1 MAQIHYIKDLYE
13 NEDLSL
19 REIARRTQHSFST
32 VQKYAYQEDWSED
45 TLPNVAPEDYPILGA
60 YIPYINEWMEAD
72 RKVPRKQRHTA
83 RRIYDRLCTEKGYTG
98 SYSSVKRYVRKKRSV
113 MRTGQ
118 TGFLPIDHPAG
129 WGQVDFGEFMYYDR
143 DAAEQTGYALTISFP
158 YSNKGFTQAFPS
170 QNQECLLEGMKRIFE
185 HIGGVPPRLRFD
197 NMTTAVAQVLKDGE
211 RTLTDAFN
219 RFMLH
224 YRFQADFCNP
234 ASGNEKGN
242 VENKVGYSRRNFF
255 VPVPTITSFEEFKA
269 KKAAISFIAEHKG
282 MVIIAAVLVAFFLLV
297 AIVLT
302 SLASL
307 VQGGG
312 TSIIETTYVSSDAD
326 IYAAENYYCALEDAL
341 DAQINQIRLTHPGY
355 DDYEYQIDAIE
366 HDPYQLISYLQARF
380 GAFTDGEEIRKAMSA
395 LFSSQYELKV
405 SEGSEIRTRPE
416 LMTGSH
422 LIIDPLTGEAH
433 LE

>member
-1 MAQIHYIKDLYE
+1 MLNMAQIHYIKDLYE

-19 REIARRTQHSFST
+19 REIARRTQHSFTT

-83 RRIYDRLCTEKGYTG
+83 RRIYDRLCKEKGYTG
-98 SYSSVKRYVRKKRSV
+98 SYSSVKRYVRKKRFV

-143 DAAEQTGYALTISFP
+143 DAAEHTGYALTISFP

-211 RTLTDAFN
+211 RTLTDGFN

-255 VPVPTITSFEEFKA
+255 VPVPTITSFEEFNQELW
-269 KKAAISFIAEHKG
+269 KKCEEDGKETMMPVHE
-282 MVIIAAVLVAFFLLV
+282 
-297 AIVLT
+297 
-302 SLASL
+302 
-307 VQGGG
+307 GG
-312 TSIIETTYVSSDAD
+312 
-326 IYAAENYYCALEDAL
+326 
-341 DAQINQIRLTHPGY
+341 HH
-355 DDYEYQIDAIE
+355 
-366 HDPYQLISYLQARF
+366 HDKS
-380 GAFTDGEEIRKAMSA
+380 EERN
-395 LFSSQYELKV
+395 
-405 SEGSEIRTRPE
+405 
-416 LMTGSH
+416 H
-422 LIIDPLTGEAH
+422 
-433 LE
+433 

>member
-60 YIPYINEWMEAD
+60 YIPCINEWMEAD

-98 SYSSVKRYVRKKRSV
+98 SYSSVKRYVRKKRFV

-185 HIGGVPPRLRFD
+185 HIGGVPPRLQLWRRF
-197 NMTTAVAQVLKDGE
+197 
-211 RTLTDAFN
+211 
-219 RFMLH
+219 
-224 YRFQADFCNP
+224 
-234 ASGNEKGN
+234 
-242 VENKVGYSRRNFF
+242 
-255 VPVPTITSFEEFKA
+255 
-269 KKAAISFIAEHKG
+269 
-282 MVIIAAVLVAFFLLV
+282 
-297 AIVLT
+297 
-302 SLASL
+302 
-307 VQGGG
+307 
-312 TSIIETTYVSSDAD
+312 
-326 IYAAENYYCALEDAL
+326 
-341 DAQINQIRLTHPGY
+341 
-355 DDYEYQIDAIE
+355 
-366 HDPYQLISYLQARF
+366 
-380 GAFTDGEEIRKAMSA
+380 
-395 LFSSQYELKV
+395 
-405 SEGSEIRTRPE
+405 
-416 LMTGSH
+416 
-422 LIIDPLTGEAH
+422 
-433 LE
+433 